1 MCCDCAIQRMLNDP
15 LIRLVMESDGVGE
28 AEVLSALNAAA
39 LGYPGLGHQGVP
51 EQNSWWMTPRAAPRG
66 P

>member
-1 MCCDCAIQRMLNDP
+1 MCCNCAIQRMLNDP

-28 AEVLSALNAAA
+28 AELLSAFHAAA
-39 LGYPGLGHQGVP
+39 LGYQGVP
-51 EQNSWWMTPRAAPRG
+51 EQVSWWMAPRAEPRG